1 MNKRTIDVLAERNE
15 EWLKMAKS
23 FKVSNDD
30 AWELVQGMYLKLNDY
45 VKDVDRIMYNET
57 EINTFYVYTTIS
69 NLFNSGFHVTGG
81 KGGKRRNVVTY
92 NSLLIDTD
100 FSTSTYDIDDFHL
113 MGDCPEC
120 FEALE
125 KLITKLKVETS
136 VIQDNEALDNEIYSM
151 RMFDSLFLN
160 IKEDIKGY
168 VSDWYWYDRKLFKLH
183 YPMVFDEVDEH
194 GNAVK
199 PMSMRKIAKETG
211 ISLKSV
217 FNSLKAAKL
226 RLREEFQED
235 YDKYKLSKQN

>member
-81 KGGKRRNVVTY
+81 KGGKRVRKVVY
-92 NSLLIDTD
+92 SDNLFCDDSEYLEFVDKLEDSEKIDMD
-100 FSTSTYDIDDFHL
+100 SFNNEITSQCVYDASFGNLKDDIDS
-113 MGDCPEC
+113 
-120 FEALE
+120 
-125 KLITKLKVETS
+125 I
-136 VIQDNEALDNEIYSM
+136 
-151 RMFDSLFLN
+151 
-160 IKEDIKGY
+160 
-168 VSDWYWYDRKLFKLH
+168 VSSWYWYDSKLFKL
-183 YPMVFDEVDEH
+183 YYDK
-194 GNAVK
+194 G
-199 PMSMRKIAKETG
+199 MSMRKIAKETG

>member
-1 MNKRTIDVLAERNE
+1 MSKRTIDVLSERNE

-23 FKVSNDD
+23 FKVSNDE

-81 KGGKRRNVVTY
+81 KGGKRARKVVYSDNLFCDDSEYLEFIERLEDSERIDMDSFNDEITSQCIY
-92 NSLLIDTD
+92 DASFGSLKD
-100 FSTSTYDIDDFHL
+100 DIDSIV
-113 MGDCPEC
+113 G
-120 FEALE
+120 
-125 KLITKLKVETS
+125 S
-136 VIQDNEALDNEIYSM
+136 
-151 RMFDSLFLN
+151 
-160 IKEDIKGY
+160 
-168 VSDWYWYDRKLFKLH
+168 WYWYDSKLFKL
-183 YPMVFDEVDEH
+183 YYDK
-194 GNAVK
+194 G
-199 PMSMRKIAKETG
+199 MSMRKIAKETG

-235 YDKYKLSKQN
+235 YNKYKLSKQN